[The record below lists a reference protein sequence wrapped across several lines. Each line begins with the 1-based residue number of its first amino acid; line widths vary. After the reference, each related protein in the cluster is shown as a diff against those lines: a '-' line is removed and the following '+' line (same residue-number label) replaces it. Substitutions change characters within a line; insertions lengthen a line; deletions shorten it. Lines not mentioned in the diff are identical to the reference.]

1 MVLHESVDLG
11 GRELTLEMGKL
22 ARQADGSVVV
32 GLGDTS
38 VLVTATAQRETKDMP
53 FLPLTCDYREYTY
66 AGGRIP
72 GGFFKREG
80 RPTER
85 EILTARMTDRPIRPL
100 FPDGYR
106 YETQII
112 GLVLS
117 ADGENQPDV
126 LSITGASAALYC
138 SPIAFEVP
146 IAAVRVGLVD
156 GEYVINP
163 TNSELAESSLDLVV
177 AGRRES
183 IVMVEAGANEVTEE
197 EILAG
202 LEYAQPEIVKL
213 IDAQQR
219 LYDQL
224 QPVKRDVELRQ
235 VPEGIEQQVE
245 ERFGERILEV
255 LGIGDKI
262 ERRDATDELKAEI
275 QASLGD
281 DEAEEA
287 DAYKEAMYGLIKKYT
302 RRGVLEEGGRRDGR
316 GFDEVREIT
325 CDVGGYA
332 RVHGSAVFTRGE
344 TQAFVSTTLG
354 TADDAKKMENYEG
367 EWWKKFLLHY
377 NFPPFCVG
385 EVKWMRGPGRREI
398 GHGALAERA
407 IKPVLP
413 DEDEF
418 PYVIR
423 AVSDILESNGSSSM
437 ATVCGA
443 TLSLMD
449 AGVPIRAPVAGIAMG
464 LMKEGDDIAILSD
477 IAGEEDHHGDMDLKV
492 AGTPRGITAMQ
503 MDIKATGLSREIFA
517 KALEQARENRFDI
530 LKKMRE
536 AISAP
541 RAETSVHAPRIYTIQ
556 IPVDRIRDVIGPG
569 GRVIRGIQEE
579 TGARINVEDD
589 GSVQIAATSVESGD
603 RAREIIESLTA
614 EAEEGK
620 VYRGTVQT
628 IKDFGAFIEIVP
640 GVDGLLHISEI
651 ADHHVKDVRDYM
663 SEGDEVV
670 VKVVN
675 IDDRDRIRLSMKVL
689 TEEEKQT
696 AEKVEPV
703 EVG

>member
-1 MVLHESVDLG
+1 MVFSETVDLD

-32 GLGDTS
+32 SLGETS

-126 LSITGASAALYC
+126 LSITGGSAALYC
-138 SPIAFEVP
+138 SPIAYEVP
-146 IAAVRVGLVD
+146 IAAVRVGLID
-156 GEYVINP
+156 GEYLINP
-163 TNSELAESSLDLVV
+163 TNSELAESPLDLVV

-183 IVMVEAGANEVTEE
+183 IVMVEAGADEVSEE
-197 EILAG
+197 DILGA
-202 LEYAQPEIVKL
+202 LEFAQPNIVKL

-219 LYDQL
+219 LFDQI
-224 QPVKRDVELRQ
+224 QPEKRDVELQQ
-235 VPEGIEQQVE
+235 VPDEVQEQVE
-245 ERFGERILEV
+245 KQYGERIQQI
-255 LGIGDKI
+255 LGIEDKI

-275 QASLGD
+275 KVNLTEEQAPQ
-281 DEAEEA
+281 A
-287 DAYKEAMYGLIKKYT
+287 DQYKEAMYGLIKKYT
-302 RRGVLEEGGRRDGR
+302 RTGVLTERKRRDGR
-316 GFDEVREIT
+316 DFDEVREIT

-464 LMKEGDDIAILSD
+464 LMKEGEDLAILSD

-517 KALEQARENRFDI
+517 DALEQARENRFHI
-530 LKKMRE
+530 LKEMRD
-536 AISAP
+536 AIPAP
-541 RAETSVHAPRIYTIQ
+541 REEPSVYAPRIFTVQ

-589 GSVQIAATSVESGD
+589 GTVQIAATGVESGD

-620 VYRGTVQT
+620 VYKGTVQT
-628 IKDFGAFIEIVP
+628 IKDFGAFVEIVP

-651 ADHHVKDVRDYM
+651 ADHHVKDVRDHM

-689 TEEEKQT
+689 TEEEKQE